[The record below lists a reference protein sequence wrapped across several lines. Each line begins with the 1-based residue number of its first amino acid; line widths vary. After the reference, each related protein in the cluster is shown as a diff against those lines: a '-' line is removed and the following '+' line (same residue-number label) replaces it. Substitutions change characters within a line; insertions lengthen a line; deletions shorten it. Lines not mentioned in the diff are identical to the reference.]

1 MRTPPDRF
9 GALNPNEPIMRKR
22 YYSPRLASVSPWAK
36 CAVKWRLLDYPVRFD
51 AVALAPDEIQHFY
64 DIIEMAL
71 CIDPAR
77 EGQPHQFVRRRYLAA
92 ACRGFAEHNAAKLD
106 RANAAFEI
114 KRVDEPNAGIVA
126 WG

>member
-1 MRTPPDRF
+1 MRREM
-9 GALNPNEPIMRKR
+9 AQKR
-22 YYSPRLASVSPWAK
+22 
-36 CAVKWRLLDYPVRFD
+36 RLLDYPVRFD

-71 CIDPAR
+71 RIDPAR
-77 EGQPHQFVRRRYLAA
+77 EGQSHQFVRRRYLAA
-92 ACRGFAEHNAAKLD
+92 ACRWFAEHNAAKLD

-114 KRVDEPNAGIVA
+114 KRVDEPNSGIVA